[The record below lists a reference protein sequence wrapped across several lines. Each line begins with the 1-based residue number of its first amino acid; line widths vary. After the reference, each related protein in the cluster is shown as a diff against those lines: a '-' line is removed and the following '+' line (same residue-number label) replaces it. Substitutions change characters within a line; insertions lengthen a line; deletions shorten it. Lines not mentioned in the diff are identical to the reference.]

1 MTPLSSG
8 RPSGCQGFPLP
19 SFAPHFDTAHKM
31 RTSYFLCS
39 ATGTKIPKCTW
50 LPTYKSELPWE
61 IQGVILLL
69 KGRHLVLSEMPE
81 GISNVCTGLAGT
93 TQELQEILLE
103 IPTVW

>member
-1 MTPLSSG
+1 MQQEQKYPNA
-8 RPSGCQGFPLP
+8 RGC
-19 SFAPHFDTAHKM
+19 
-31 RTSYFLCS
+31 
-39 ATGTKIPKCTW
+39 
-50 LPTYKSELPWE
+50 LPTSYKSELPWE